1 MFEESA
7 EGLGQYK
14 KQYGT
19 EASIGDLAPTIC
31 ALCGLPAP
39 DRSGGIPIAEAVDH
53 AGKLM
58 DGDGLTEKVL
68 LFCADALGESQRQ
81 HYASDFEKIQRT
93 AGIRILS
100 SGVMPSV
107 TPVCYGTIFTGA
119 APSVHGIRQYEKPV
133 IKIETLFDVFAKHGK
148 NVAIASVNG
157 CSIDKIFR
165 ERAIDY
171 YSFRTDEQSFR
182 CTREL
187 LAHSDYDLIVCY
199 MTGYDAVM
207 HKTGPFSAEAAEQAH
222 LAAERF
228 GILAAD
234 MDVHW
239 KKFNRILAFVPDH
252 GGHAVDETHGA
263 HGSNTPED
271 MLVNHYYRIRSRETE

>member
-1 MFEESA
+1 MFQEST
-7 EGLGQYK
+7 EGLDIFK
-14 KQYGT
+14 KQYRT
-19 EASIGDLAPTIC
+19 DASIGDLSPTIC
-31 ALCGLPAP
+31 GLCGLPAP
-39 DRSGGIPIAEAVDH
+39 DRSGGIPIAEVVDH

-58 DGDGLTEKVL
+58 DGDGRTEKVL
-68 LFCADALGESQRQ
+68 LFCADALGESQRK
-81 HYASDFEKIQRT
+81 HYAADFEKIQQT
-93 AGIRILS
+93 AGIRILAS
-100 SGVMPSV
+100 AVMPSV

-119 APSVHGIRQYEKPV
+119 SPAVHGIQQYEKPV
-133 IKIETLFDVFAKHGK
+133 IKIELIFDVFSKHGK
-148 NVAIASVNG
+148 NVAIVSVNG

-187 LAHSDYDLIVCY
+187 IAHSEYDLIVCY
-199 MTGYDAVM
+199 MTGYDAAM
-207 HKTGPFSAEAAEQAH
+207 HKTGPFSEAAAEQAH

-228 GILAAD
+228 AQLATD

-239 KKFNRILAFVPDH
+239 KKFHRVLAFVPDH
-252 GGHAVDETHGA
+252 GGHSVDETHGA

-271 MLVNHYYRIRSRETE
+271 MLVNHYYRIRSRETD